1 MSIIFQDNFDSQTG
15 DGCIVNAVTPPDG
28 WDQWMCDGISAS
40 HDSVTHYSGEITATG
55 RGGSGKSLKL
65 WRHSDSWVGSA
76 SYAGSLLYTASG
88 YTAFTIRFY
97 AKMPTALDMYG
108 GIGTKMFRL
117 NTSGGEIYININ
129 PTGEEWHRGASKLQ
143 ILTDTWRDILSESEM
158 EGLWDGDWHCWQFVF
173 DLTAGTLAFYADGTL
188 METVNHGQTGS
199 WNSYMQHFPLGNA
212 QCTYWQDSWQAFE
225 VDDLIIATTKAETDP
240 DDAWKLMG
248 TDSNSIDKVTGTALS
263 SLAKFL
269 GYEF

>member
-199 WNSYMQHFPLGNA
+199 RNSYMQHFPLGNA